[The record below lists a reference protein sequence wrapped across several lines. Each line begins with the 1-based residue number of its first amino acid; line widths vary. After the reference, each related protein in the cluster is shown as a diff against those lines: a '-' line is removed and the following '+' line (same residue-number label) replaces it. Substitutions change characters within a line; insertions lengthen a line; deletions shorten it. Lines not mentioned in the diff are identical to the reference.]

1 MFMGKKGE
9 TKYHQLI
16 KPGDV
21 FNDWTVLSEPYMGG
35 GTNLKGKPKNIECR
49 VLCRCS
55 CGFEN
60 DITSYSLYSGTSK
73 RCWKCGYSRKMEEN
87 PAWKGYKE
95 IPYSW
100 FSNYFERKNN
110 NRNKRS
116 GNITIQQVHELWIS
130 QDKKCAL
137 TGLPIDWIKREDGVS
152 CSIDRIS
159 SDGEYTIDNIQLV
172 HKDINLMKNHFDQ
185 DYFIQMCK
193 LVCDKSRI

>member
-1 MFMGKKGE
+1 MGKKGVS
-9 TKYHQLI
+9 KYFGIL
-16 KPGDV
+16 KPGDKFGEWEILSDV
-21 FNDWTVLSEPYMGG
+21 FVDKES
-35 GTNLKGKPKNIECR
+35 R
-49 VLCRCS
+49 VNARCS
-55 CGFEN
+55 CGYESSPSVLT
-60 DITSYSLYSGTSK
+60 IIKGIST

-95 IPYSW
+95 IPYGW
-100 FSNYFERKNN
+100 FSKYFERNT
-110 NRNKRS
+110 KRA
-116 GNITIQQVHELWIS
+116 GKRFGDITIEQVHELWIS

-193 LVCDKSRI
+193 LVCQNNLQ

>member
-1 MFMGKKGE
+1 MGKKG
-9 TKYHQLI
+9 TSTYFDKIH
-16 KPGDV
+16 PGDV
-21 FNDWTVLSEPYMGG
+21 FNEWTVLSEPYMGIGQNRRG
-35 GTNLKGKPKNIECR
+35 GDIKREAR
-49 VLCRCS
+49 VLCKCS

-60 DITSYSLYSGTSK
+60 DITAHSLYSGASK

-95 IPYSW
+95 IPYGW
-100 FSNYFERKNN
+100 FSKYFERNTK
-110 NRNKRS
+110 RTNKRF
-116 GNITIQQVHELWIS
+116 GDITIQQVHEIWIK

-137 TGLPIDWIKREDGVS
+137 TRLPIDWIRRDNGVT

-172 HKDINLMKNHFDQ
+172 HKDINLIKNHFNQ

-193 LVCDKSRI
+193 LVCENNKQ